1 VTGWMLWGRGGSDKV
16 YGDSSRASAAAAAT
30 ACSNGAAAADISWA
44 PHHRSVTYP
53 TPMLATAAVSVAPT
67 PHSTCLAATHPPIR
81 CCVVRWCCLRAPS
94 LCTTLSHPLH
104 TTAAFTAAPCDFFA
118 ATPPPTKCCVAHWC
132 CLRAPS
138 LCSSCVASCLS
149 TTGWAWCS
157 SLQGQHWWGRLL
169 CSTRTPQAAAMVS
182 EHGRPGRQV
191 GVVGRS
197 CVVQRRASIQ
207 ESAGSGQW
215 ALRQHVMSDAAEG
228 AGEVK
233 KRGRSTGQGQHWW
246 GRLLEDLCCTKTP
259 QAVAMWA
266 NGRPG
271 RQVGLGVEGSGWLG
285 ACCEACAL
293 TRKGPCVLAGQ
304 VLMLC

>member
-1 VTGWMLWGRGGSDKV
+1 M

-81 CCVVRWCCLRAPS
+81 CCVVR
-94 LCTTLSHPLH
+94 
-104 TTAAFTAAPCDFFA
+104 
-118 ATPPPTKCCVAHWC
+118 WC